1 MDSHACKPDYASVY
15 TSLHEE
21 VVLGCSKH
29 IQMAQNVFPRPNWA
43 LKWAVIIRSAI
54 RFDDFFEYSRSSN
67 STIPRAKSVCRV
79 FLCCTRTYFWNAPHL
94 ACSLSLD
101 LLLFGISECD
111 FRDREIRF
119 GSGFYISRM
128 GKISRAHM
136 WQAKPAFGRG
146 SMINW
151 KREPMLLS
159 IYCKKENK

>member
-1 MDSHACKPDYASVY
+1 MNSHACKPDYASVY

-43 LKWAVIIRSAI
+43 LKWAVMIRSAI
-54 RFDDFFEYSRSSN
+54 RFDDFFGYSRSSN

-79 FLCCTRTYFWNAPHL
+79 FLCCTRTYFWNATQL

-111 FRDREIRF
+111 FRDRERDIEIEISR
-119 GSGFYISRM
+119 FYISRM

-146 SMINW
+146 LDWCPISNFLY
-151 KREPMLLS
+151 RH
-159 IYCKKENK
+159 

>member
-54 RFDDFFEYSRSSN
+54 RFDDFFGYSRSSN

-79 FLCCTRTYFWNAPHL
+79 FICCTRTYFWNAPHL

-111 FRDREIRF
+111 FRDRDIVDSYIEDEQDF
-119 GSGFYISRM
+119 EGSYVASKTGLRPGTIMTLYVDV
-128 GKISRAHM
+128 K
-136 WQAKPAFGRG
+136 
-146 SMINW
+146 
-151 KREPMLLS
+151 S
-159 IYCKKENK
+159 IGILTGGELV